1 MSSKFSSPFLAKSPL
16 NQNGEKDEIRDAS
29 EILGDQPG
37 YNKKTN
43 TVMQAGSANIPSRN
57 KAATGAAAVAAGLTT
72 LGTFAYNSIK
82 NKLTKKPKGQRRG
95 DLGYQRFLDKEKF
108 DKISDV
114 AKKIKK

>member
-16 NQNGEKDEIRDAS
+16 NQNDGKIKDWEELRIEKDI
-29 EILGDQPG
+29 PK
-37 YNKKTN
+37 YT
-43 TVMQAGSANIPSRN
+43 GSSVNIPGRN
-57 KAATGAAAVAAGLTT
+57 KAAAGAAAIAAGLTT